1 MYVRVFVCTTVSTS
15 YATIFGLTTMFLPEF
30 GKKKLGVRSN
40 INLMLLF
47 GMGSV
52 GSYAAGLLR
61 SAVDSYKWA
70 FVWNA
75 ASYAVVVLAG
85 LYKYFEFDR
94 KSSSLVTPPSSKT
107 DTKAA

>member
-1 MYVRVFVCTTVSTS
+1 M
-15 YATIFGLTTMFLPEF
+15 LLPEF
-30 GKKKLGVRSN
+30 GQKKLGVRSN

-61 SAVDSYKWA
+61 SSVGSYKWA

-75 ASYAVVVLAG
+75 ACYVVVLFAA
-85 LYKYFEFDR
+85 LFKYFIFD
-94 KSSSLVTPPSSKT
+94 KNDHPSFAASAGKNKV
-107 DTKAA
+107 DTA

>member
-1 MYVRVFVCTTVSTS
+1 
-15 YATIFGLTTMFLPEF
+15 MFLPEF

-47 GMGSV
+47 GTGSI

-61 SAVDSYKWA
+61 SAVGSYKWA

-75 ASYAVVVLAG
+75 ATYAVVVFAG

-94 KSSSLVTPPSSKT
+94 KSLSLAAPSSTKT
-107 DTKAA
+107 DSKAA